1 MLHEE
6 YLRAARKLLRGITK
20 RDLLTAENRKRI
32 IDLVNA
38 EELALWEINNEILS
52 LKVLHGDVIEESST
66 YQKSTS
72 VYKPLREHRYKE
84 SGTDY
89 TWMYQQ
95 KETPEYL
102 EDFNDYFVKAITEK
116 NDGYFTA
123 FLHFYESVLNGRV
136 ESYIERYYLNPNLMP
151 ELKQTFA
158 MVMWEQ
164 MLKYD
169 PADPIPLL
177 QKAESVYKKAW
188 HAHVAKNV
196 GALSMPEKKYALIRS
211 VAQTY
216 RDALDMGLS
225 QREAEEKVFEQY
237 TDTKRN
243 TLKAILQMLPT
254 WREAMPIVNREAP
267 RDNHGYEERCTYEE
281 CLYDAYDDTAERILW
296 RKEIFKA
303 FKSAAE
309 ALSWKEKDLFEKIN
323 GIDLATMEVFASTD
337 RETLALTHNYA
348 DESGV
353 RKAELDV
360 YEKLTAEL
368 CKVGFA
374 DAVSVKK
381 VSAPKDYPKGK
392 HLIYYAY
399 YPLCGKDGGLMV
411 INTKTPKISRAFQ
424 VLRIAQDDTMNSHL
438 YATLA
443 AKGLEEHHR
452 KSADGNIPAR
462 ILVARYAHTP
472 TELGTPERI
481 SARWA
486 TVKTHRYVSVAYGS
500 MTTTDCYT
508 AVNFFYYPEGLKEG
522 GEICFEIKNDA
533 VKLYTA
539 AIPFPAP
546 DDINGT
552 NPYGKRALKLLYPH
566 LRGKSL
572 SELEDIEDEASWTE
586 ASVCLSRKLREKI
599 KKESAE
605 TTAEIPSTGF

>member
-1 MLHEE
+1 MPHEE
-6 YLRAARKLLRGITK
+6 YLKAAKKLLRGITK
-20 RDLLTAENRKRI
+20 KDLLTAENRKRT
-32 IDLVNA
+32 IDMVNA
-38 EELALWEINNEILS
+38 EELELWEINDEILS
-52 LKVLHGDVIEESST
+52 LKLLHGDLIEESSSHE
-66 YQKSTS
+66 KSPS

-123 FLHFYESVLNGRV
+123 FLHFYESVLNTRV

-169 PADPIPLL
+169 SADPIPLL

-188 HAHVAKNV
+188 HAHVSKNV
-196 GALSMPEKKYALIRS
+196 GAVSIPEKKYALIRS

-216 RDALDMGLS
+216 RDALDMGVS

-237 TDTKRN
+237 ADTKRR
-243 TLKAILQMLPT
+243 TLKDILQMLPT

-309 ALSWKEKDLFEKIN
+309 VLSWKEKDLFEKIN
-323 GIDLATMEVFASTD
+323 GVDLATMEVFTSTD

-360 YEKLTAEL
+360 YEKLTTEL
-368 CKVGFA
+368 CQIGFA

-381 VSAPKDYPKGK
+381 VSAPKDYPKAK

-399 YPLCGKDGGLMV
+399 YPMCGKDGGLMV
-411 INTKTPKISRAFQ
+411 VNTKTPKISRAFQ
-424 VLRIAQDDTMNSHL
+424 VLCIAEDDTMNSHR

-443 AKGLEEHHR
+443 AKGLEEHQR
-452 KSADGNIPAR
+452 KSTDGSIPAR
-462 ILVARYAHTP
+462 ILVAGYAHTP
-472 TELGTPERI
+472 TALGTPEQVL
-481 SARWA
+481 ARWS

-500 MTTTDCYT
+500 TTITKDFSS
-508 AVNFFYYPEGLKEG
+508 VSFFYYPEGLKEE
-522 GEICFEIKNDA
+522 GEVCFEIKNDS
-533 VKLYTA
+533 VKLYTV

-546 DDINGT
+546 DDINSA
-552 NPYGKRALKLLYPH
+552 NPYGEHVLKLLYPH
-566 LRGKSL
+566 LRGKSS
-572 SELEDIEDEASWTE
+572 SELEDIKEEAYWTE
-586 ASVCLSRKLREKI
+586 ESVCLSRKLREKI
-599 KKESAE
+599 KKEAAE
-605 TTAEIPSTGF
+605 TTAEIPPIGS

>member
-1 MLHEE
+1 MPHEE
-6 YLRAARKLLRGITK
+6 YLKAARKLLRGITK
-20 RDLLTAENRKRI
+20 KDLLTAENRKRI
-32 IDLVNA
+32 IDMVNA
-38 EELALWEINNEILS
+38 EELELWEINDEILS
-52 LKVLHGDVIEESST
+52 LKLIHGDIVEESQT
-66 YQKSTS
+66 YDKAIPS
-72 VYKPLREHRYKE
+72 YKPLREHRYKE

-102 EDFNDYFVKAITEK
+102 GDFNDYFVKAITEK
-116 NDGYFTA
+116 NDSYFTA
-123 FLHFYESVLNGRV
+123 FLHFYESVLNSRV

-225 QREAEEKVFEQY
+225 QRETEEKVFEQY
-237 TDTKRN
+237 ADTKRS
-243 TLKAILQMLPT
+243 TLKDILQMLPT

-323 GIDLATMEVFASTD
+323 GIDLATMEVFTSTD

-368 CKVGFA
+368 CKIGFA

-392 HLIYYAY
+392 HLVYYAY
-399 YPLCGKDGGLMV
+399 YPMCGKEGGLMV
-411 INTKTPKISRAFQ
+411 VNTKTPKISRAFQ
-424 VLRIAQDDTMNSHL
+424 VLRIADDDTMNSHR

-452 KSADGNIPAR
+452 KSADGSIPAR

-472 TELGTPERI
+472 TEFGTPEQI

-486 TVKTHRYVSVAYGS
+486 TVKTHRYVNVAYGS
-500 MTTTDCYT
+500 ATKADDYS
-508 AVNFFYYPEGLKEG
+508 AVNFFYYPEGLKEE
-522 GEICFEIKNDA
+522 GEVCFEIKNDA

-546 DDINGT
+546 DDINGA
-552 NPYGKRALKLLYPH
+552 NPYGEHALKLLYPQI
-566 LRGKSL
+566 REKAS
-572 SELEDIEDEASWTE
+572 SELKDIKIEDSWTE
-586 ASVCLSRKLREKI
+586 ASVCLSRKLREII
-599 KKESAE
+599 KKGEAE
-605 TTAEIPSTGF
+605 TTAETPPTGS

>member
-1 MLHEE
+1 MPNEE
-6 YLRAARKLLRGITK
+6 YLKAARKLLRGITK
-20 RDLLTAENRKRI
+20 KDLLTAENRKRI
-32 IDLVNA
+32 VDMVNA
-38 EELALWEINNEILS
+38 EELELWEINDDILS
-52 LKVLHGDVIEESST
+52 LKILRGDLIEESAT
-66 YQKSTS
+66 YDQGITS
-72 VYKPLREHRYKE
+72 YKPLREHRYKE

-102 EDFNDYFVKAITEK
+102 EDFNDYFIKAITEK
-116 NDGYFTA
+116 NDAYFTA
-123 FLHFYESVLNGRV
+123 FLHFYESVLNSRV

-151 ELKQTFA
+151 ELKQTFVL
-158 MVMWEQ
+158 VMWEQ

-188 HAHVAKNV
+188 HAHVSKNV
-196 GALSMPEKKYALIRS
+196 GAVSMPEKKYALMRS

-237 TDTKRN
+237 ADTKRSI
-243 TLKAILQMLPT
+243 LKEILQMLPA
-254 WREAMPIVNREAP
+254 WRDALPIVNREAP
-267 RDNHGYEERCTYEE
+267 RDNYGYEERCTYEE
-281 CLYDAYDDTAERILW
+281 CLYDAYDDTAERIVW
-296 RKEIFKA
+296 RKEIFKV

-323 GIDLATMEVFASTD
+323 GIDLTTMEVFTSTY

-368 CKVGFA
+368 CKIGFA

-399 YPLCGKDGGLMV
+399 YPMCGKDGGLMV
-411 INTKTPKISRAFQ
+411 INTMMPKLSRAFQ
-424 VLRIAQDDTMNSHL
+424 VLRTAEDDAMNSHR

-452 KSADGNIPAR
+452 KSADGSIPAR

-472 TELGTPERI
+472 TELGTPEQKLE
-481 SARWA
+481 RWS
-486 TVKTHRYVSVAYGS
+486 TVKTHRYVSVAYCS
-500 MTTTDCYT
+500 MTTTEDYS
-508 AVNFFYYPEGLKEG
+508 AVNFFYYPEGLKDEG
-522 GEICFEIKNDA
+522 EVCFEIKNDA
-533 VKLYTA
+533 IKLYTA

-546 DDINGT
+546 DDIIGA
-552 NPYGKRALKLLYPH
+552 NPDGERALDLLYSE
-566 LRGKSL
+566 LRGRSP
-572 SELEDIEDEASWTE
+572 SELEDIVAEESWTE
-586 ASVCLSRKLREKI
+586 ESVCLVRKLREKI
-599 KKESAE
+599 KKEAAE
-605 TTAEIPSTGF
+605 TTTETPPTEC

>member
-6 YLRAARKLLRGITK
+6 YLIAARKLLRGITK
-20 RDLLTAENRKRI
+20 KDLLTAENRQRI
-32 IDLVNA
+32 IDMVNA
-38 EELALWEINNEILS
+38 EELALWEINDEILS
-52 LKVLHGDVIEESST
+52 LKLLHGDVIEESST
-66 YQKSTS
+66 YQKSTF

-116 NDGYFTA
+116 NDGYFTS
-123 FLHFYESVLNGRV
+123 FLHFYESVLNSRV

-164 MLKYD
+164 LLKYD

-237 TDTKRN
+237 ADTKRS
-243 TLKAILQMLPT
+243 TLKDILQILPT

-296 RKEIFKA
+296 RKEISKA

-309 ALSWKEKDLFEKIN
+309 SLSWKEKDLFEKIN
-323 GIDLATMEVFASTD
+323 GIDLATMEVFSSTD

-353 RKAELDV
+353 RKAELDI

-368 CKVGFA
+368 CRVGFA

-411 INTKTPKISRAFQ
+411 VNTKTPKLSRAFQ
-424 VLRIAQDDTMNSHL
+424 VLRTAQDDTMNSHH
-438 YATLA
+438 YAILA

-452 KSADGNIPAR
+452 KSTDESIPLR
-462 ILVARYAHTP
+462 ILVARYAYTP
-472 TELGTPERI
+472 TELGTPEQI

-500 MTTTDCYT
+500 TTTTDCYT
-508 AVNFFYYPEGLKEG
+508 AVNFFYHPEGLKEE

-539 AIPFPAP
+539 AIPFSAP

-552 NPYGKRALKLLYPH
+552 NPYAERALKLLYSQI
-566 LRGKSL
+566 RGKSSSDL
-572 SELEDIEDEASWTE
+572 KDIKIEDSWTE

-599 KKESAE
+599 KKEAAE
-605 TTAEIPSTGF
+605 TDAERPPTGS

>member
-1 MLHEE
+1 MPNEE
-6 YLRAARKLLRGITK
+6 YLKAARKLLRGITK
-20 RDLLTAENRKRI
+20 KDLLTAENRKRI
-32 IDLVNA
+32 VDMVNA
-38 EELALWEINNEILS
+38 EELELWEINDDILS
-52 LKVLHGDVIEESST
+52 LKILRGDLIEESAT
-66 YQKSTS
+66 YDQGITS
-72 VYKPLREHRYKE
+72 YKPLREHRYKE

-102 EDFNDYFVKAITEK
+102 EDFNDYFIKAITEK
-116 NDGYFTA
+116 NDAYFTA
-123 FLHFYESVLNGRV
+123 FLHFYESVLNSRV

-151 ELKQTFA
+151 ELKQTFVL
-158 MVMWEQ
+158 VMWEQ

-188 HAHVAKNV
+188 HAHVSKNV
-196 GALSMPEKKYALIRS
+196 GAVSMPEKKYALMRS

-237 TDTKRN
+237 ADTKRSI
-243 TLKAILQMLPT
+243 LKEILQMLPA
-254 WREAMPIVNREAP
+254 WRDALPIVNREAP
-267 RDNHGYEERCTYEE
+267 RDNYGYEERCTYEE
-281 CLYDAYDDTAERILW
+281 CLYDAYDDTAERIVW
-296 RKEIFKA
+296 RKEIFKV

-323 GIDLATMEVFASTD
+323 GIDLTTMEVFTSTD

-368 CKVGFA
+368 CKIGFA

-399 YPLCGKDGGLMV
+399 YPMCGKDGGLMV
-411 INTKTPKISRAFQ
+411 INTMMPKLSRAFQ
-424 VLRIAQDDTMNSHL
+424 VLRTAEDDAMNSHR

-452 KSADGNIPAR
+452 KSADGSIPAR

-472 TELGTPERI
+472 TELGTPEQKLE
-481 SARWA
+481 RWS
-486 TVKTHRYVSVAYGS
+486 TVKTHRYVSVAYCS
-500 MTTTDCYT
+500 MTTTEDYS
-508 AVNFFYYPEGLKEG
+508 AVNFFYYPEGLKDEG
-522 GEICFEIKNDA
+522 EVCFEIKNDA
-533 VKLYTA
+533 IKLYTA

-546 DDINGT
+546 DDIIGA
-552 NPYGKRALKLLYPH
+552 NPYGERALDLLYSE
-566 LRGKSL
+566 LRGRSP
-572 SELEDIEDEASWTE
+572 SELEDIVAEESWTE
-586 ASVCLSRKLREKI
+586 ESVCLVRKLREKI
-599 KKESAE
+599 KKEAAE
-605 TTAEIPSTGF
+605 

>member
-1 MLHEE
+1 MLHEK
-6 YLRAARKLLRGITK
+6 YLRSAKKLLRGITK
-20 RDLLTAENRKRI
+20 KDLLTAENRKRI
-32 IDLVNA
+32 IDMVNA
-38 EELALWEINNEILS
+38 EKLALWEINDEIIS
-52 LKVLHGDVIEESST
+52 LKLLHGDLLEESST

-116 NDGYFTA
+116 NESYFTA
-123 FLHFYESVLNGRV
+123 FLHFYESVLNSRV

-169 PADPIPLL
+169 PTDPIPLL

-225 QREAEEKVFEQY
+225 QREAEEKVFEQHS
-237 TDTKRN
+237 DTKRSA
-243 TLKAILQMLPT
+243 LKAILQMLPT

-323 GIDLATMEVFASTD
+323 GIDLATMEVFDSTD

-353 RKAELDV
+353 RKAELDI

-368 CKVGFA
+368 CRVGVA
-374 DAVSVKK
+374 DAVSIKK
-381 VSAPKDYPKGK
+381 VSAPQDYPKVK

-399 YPLCGKDGGLMV
+399 YPLRGKDGGLMV
-411 INTKTPKISRAFQ
+411 VNTKTPKISRTFQ
-424 VLRIAQDDTMNSHL
+424 VLRIAQDDTMNSHR

-452 KSADGNIPAR
+452 KSADGSIPAR
-462 ILVARYAHTP
+462 SLVARYAHTP
-472 TELGTPERI
+472 TELGTPEQI

-486 TVKTHRYVSVAYGS
+486 TVKTHRYVSVAYGNT
-500 MTTTDCYT
+500 TTTDYYT
-508 AVNFFYYPEGLKEG
+508 AVNFFYYPEGLKEEG
-522 GEICFEIKNDA
+522 VICFEIKNDA

-539 AIPFPAP
+539 AIPFPSP
-546 DDINGT
+546 DDINGA
-552 NPYGKRALKLLYPH
+552 NPYGERALELLYSH

-572 SELEDIEDEASWTE
+572 SELEDIEDEASRTDE
-586 ASVCLSRKLREKI
+586 SVCLSRKLREKI
-599 KKESAE
+599 KKDTVE
-605 TTAEIPSTGF
+605 TTAEISSTRS